1 MSDDPVQRA
10 LPLSTTATSA
20 VGPYTPSIILHG
32 NRRNPYIQWLR
43 AVAAL
48 LVMIYHTATYQDL
61 RLHDGR
67 LRLVFGD
74 WCGFFGVALFFAISG
89 YLMSIAVRVQKPGLF
104 LVHRIIRIYP
114 AYIAVAAAFLVIA
127 AAMGQSIPY
136 QASLFLLMPARIS
149 RPILGIEWTLLF
161 EITFYVMLY
170 VISLAGWAKH
180 IDRIAG
186 LWIDRDPR
194 LLRIMARPGGPSFPA
209 DLPAAVP
216 GDQPAHGGGIAD
228 SPVAGPAHSR
238 AVAVRLGGAA
248 LVRAACRGRAL

>member
-10 LPLSTTATSA
+10 LPLSNTATNA
-20 VGPYTPSIILHG
+20 VGPHTPSIVLHG

-127 AAMGQSIPY
+127 AAMGQSVPY
-136 QASLFLLMPARIS
+136 QASLFLLMPARIL

-186 LWIDRDPR
+186 LWMIAILVSSALWPDPGDRLFQPIYR
-194 LLRIMARPGGPSFPA
+194 LLFLATSLPMLVSFRILQG
-209 DLPAAVP
+209 
-216 GDQPAHGGGIAD
+216 
-228 SPVAGPAHSR
+228 
-238 AVAVRLGGAA
+238 LGGAIIFF
-248 LVRAACRGRAL
+248 L